1 MGLIRR
7 GCARRGHP
15 PGVSHKG
22 RDSDLADQALTTGG
36 AEAPRGSDPTDRPGR
51 MSPWLAVLFGIV
63 TYILFSV
70 RATLN
75 PDESAHFFNEKRII
89 ATFAGAFVFWLA
101 ARAAGRST
109 GGSPGEIVMAV
120 VRVAVPGALLLFLL
134 RTGLDLFLTPE
145 VTDSFARSARWMLLW
160 LGYFGAGISATIALF
175 YQRQVKALHALDRDN
190 ARPPMAN
197 ADDGVWV
204 KTSQK
209 TIRIPSDAIEWVE
222 AEGNY
227 ARVHSPEATGLV
239 RISLSALEAQLDP
252 DAFVRVHRSAIC
264 RREAIRGVRR
274 KPSGAMTAVMASGAE
289 APVGRSFGRELAAAT
304 KSRALDA

>member
-1 MGLIRR
+1 M
-7 GCARRGHP
+7 P
-15 PGVSHKG
+15 
-22 RDSDLADQALTTGG
+22 
-36 AEAPRGSDPTDRPGR
+36 
-51 MSPWLAVLFGIV
+51 PWLAMVFAIV
-63 TYILFSV
+63 TYILFSI

-89 ATFAGAFVFWLA
+89 ATLAGALIFWLA

-109 GGSPGEIVMAV
+109 KLPPRQAV
-120 VRVAVPGALLLFLL
+120 FAVARVALPGALLLFAL
-134 RTGLDLFLTPE
+134 RMGLDWFLTPE
-145 VTDSFARSARWMLLW
+145 VKDSLARNTRWMLLW
-160 LGYFGAGISATIALF
+160 FGYFGAGISAAIALF
-175 YQRQVKALHALDRDN
+175 YQQQLKALHAQSFEH
-190 ARPPMAN
+190 ARPPVAN
-197 ADDGVWV
+197 ADDGLWV

-289 APVGRSFGRELAAAT
+289 APVGRSFGRELTAAT
-304 KSRALDA
+304 KGRALDA

>member
-1 MGLIRR
+1 MT
-7 GCARRGHP
+7 CAARPP
-15 PGVSHKG
+15 PGVQRKG
-22 RDSDLADQALTTGG
+22 RDNDLANQALTTGG
-36 AEAPRGSDPTDRPGR
+36 ADAPRDGGPSAGPGR
-51 MSPWLAVLFGIV
+51 MSPWLAVGFGIV
-63 TYILFSV
+63 TYTLFSV

-75 PDESAHFFNEKRII
+75 PDESAHFFNEKRIV
-89 ATFAGAFVFWLA
+89 ATVAGALVFWLA
-101 ARAAGRST
+101 ARAAGRNT
-109 GGSPGEIVMAV
+109 KLPPRQAV
-120 VRVAVPGALLLFLL
+120 FAVARVAVPGALLLFAL
-134 RTGLDLFLTPE
+134 RMGLDWLLTPE
-145 VTDSFARSARWMLLW
+145 VKDSLARNIRWMLLW
-160 LGYFGAGISATIALF
+160 LGYFGAGISAAIALF
-175 YQRQVKALHALDRDN
+175 YQQQLKALHAQNLDH

-197 ADDGVWV
+197 ADDGLWV

-239 RISLSALEAQLDP
+239 RISLSALEAQLDS

-289 APVGRSFGRELAAAT
+289 APVGRSFGRELTAAT
-304 KSRALDA
+304 KGRALDA